1 MEEKP
6 NPLRQGLMRLP
17 PGFRFHP
24 TDEELVV
31 HYLRRKALSCPLP
44 ASVIPEIKL
53 FAFDPWDLPDG
64 FGMLFIIFYF
74 LVLGGLEEERYFFCE
89 REAKYRNRS
98 RSNRVTASG
107 YWKATGRDRKVVASR
122 GDHVVGTKKSLVFYR
137 GKGPNASR
145 TEWIMHEYRLATYA
159 SKMNIEDNWVLCR
172 VFLKKRSTRCDG
184 ENAQRIVWNRVINFA
199 SRDGVGSDSHSE
211 SSCVTAE
218 LSSPDSSDGDS
229 GSSS

>member
-44 ASVIPEIKL
+44 ASIIPEVEL
-53 FAFDPWDLPDG
+53 CTFDPWDLP
-64 FGMLFIIFYF
+64 
-74 LVLGGLEEERYFFCE
+74 GGLEEERYFFCE
-89 REAKYRNRS
+89 REAKYRSRS
-98 RSNRVTASG
+98 RSSRVTASG

-145 TEWIMHEYRLATYA
+145 TEWSMHEYRLATYA
-159 SKMNIEDNWVLCR
+159 SKTNIENNWVLCR
-172 VFLKKRSTRCDG
+172 VFLKKRNNRCDG
-184 ENAQRIVWNRVINFA
+184 ESAQPIVWNRVIDFA
-199 SRDGVGSDSHSE
+199 LRDGAGSDSRSE
-211 SSCVTAE
+211 SSCITAE
-218 LSSPDSSDGDS
+218 LSSDSSDGDS